1 MNKQMKIVVCCQIEF
16 AEIGKKRKTKEKY
29 TEINY

>member
-1 MNKQMKIVVCCQIEF
+1 MYKHMKIVVCCQI
-16 AEIGKKRKTKEKY
+16 ALAKIGKKKKTKEKY